1 MRVFV
6 TGATGFIGSA
16 LVAELLGA
24 GHQVLGLCRS
34 EDKAAAL
41 KAAGADVHLGSLED
55 LSSLQAGAAAADAV
69 VHLAFN
75 HDFSR
80 FAANCE
86 DDRRV
91 IEALGAA
98 LAGSERPLIVT
109 SGVGMANAAPG
120 QLATEDSA
128 SVIPRAASEEAAL
141 RVAANGVNVSVLR
154 LPQVHDT
161 VKQGLITYLIA
172 VWLQH
177 GACAYVGDG
186 HNRWPAAHVLDTARL
201 YRLAL
206 EQAQRGAVYHAV
218 AESGVPLRRIAEVL
232 GRRLKLPVKSISA
245 EESKSYFGW
254 LAMFAGHDLPASSDQ
269 TRKRLGWQ
277 PSGPSLLTDLENLQV
292 ATH

>member
-98 LAGSERPLIVT
+98 LAGSERALIVT

-128 SVIPRAASEEAAL
+128 TVNSSVIPRALRPHGCCSRPTLVNSSITMKAS
-141 RVAANGVNVSVLR
+141 N
-154 LPQVHDT
+154 T
-161 VKQGLITYLIA
+161 
-172 VWLQH
+172 
-177 GACAYVGDG
+177 
-186 HNRWPAAHVLDTARL
+186 
-201 YRLAL
+201 
-206 EQAQRGAVYHAV
+206 
-218 AESGVPLRRIAEVL
+218 
-232 GRRLKLPVKSISA
+232 
-245 EESKSYFGW
+245 
-254 LAMFAGHDLPASSDQ
+254 SS
-269 TRKRLGWQ
+269 
-277 PSGPSLLTDLENLQV
+277 
-292 ATH
+292 